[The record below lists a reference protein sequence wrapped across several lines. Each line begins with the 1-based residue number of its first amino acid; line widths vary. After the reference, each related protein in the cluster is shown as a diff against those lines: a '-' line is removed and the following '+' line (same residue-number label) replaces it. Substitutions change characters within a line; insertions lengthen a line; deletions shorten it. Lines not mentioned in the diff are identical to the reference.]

1 MSDRIIDNES
11 SNTEGN
17 RDSRSPQEKRG
28 SAQDHY
34 SKGRSAERLFRRQRQ
49 PGGRRHLER
58 EREES
63 PGPIFGRD

>member
-34 SKGRSAERLFRRQRQ
+34 SKGEVQNDFFEGSVNPVAEDIWN
-49 PGGRRHLER
+49 EN
-58 EREES
+58 EKS